1 MNAEII
7 AVGSEMLTPDK
18 VDTNSLYLTGE
29 LNGLGIEVAAKC
41 IIGDDRGRL
50 TAAIE
55 TALGNSE
62 LVILTGGLGPTED
75 DVTRDAA
82 AAALRVGMT
91 EDAGCWQAIV
101 DRFRKFGRVPTEN
114 NRRQA
119 LILDGAEALANPNG
133 TAPGQWFLRGGRAL
147 VLLPGPPRELKPM
160 VVDHVLPRLAAI
172 LPPAVIRTRWYRV
185 SLMPE
190 SELDALI
197 SPLYTKYTNPATTVL
212 AAAGD
217 IDVHLRARAGTES
230 EAEALL
236 AELGDPIAALLGDRV
251 YSTNGDSLEATV
263 GKLLRGRGETVAVA
277 ESLTGGMIGERFTA
291 VAGSSDYFVGGFVT
305 YTDGMKR
312 ALLGVPGEILDA
324 YSAVSEETARAMAAG
339 ARERTG
345 ATYALSATGYADGER
360 AGQVWIGLA
369 TPGGV
374 EARKLQLTGDRLR
387 VRSMTVINALDW
399 LRRTL
404 RKG

>member
-18 VDTNSLYLTGE
+18 IDTNSLYLTGE
-29 LNGLGIEVAAKC
+29 LNVLGIEVTAKC
-41 IIGDDRGRL
+41 IIGDDRARL
-50 TAAIE
+50 TASIE
-55 TALGNSE
+55 TALRNSE

-82 AAALRVGMT
+82 AAALAVGMT
-91 EDAGCWQAIV
+91 EDPASWQAIL
-101 DRFRKFGRVPTEN
+101 DRFRKFGRVPTDN

-119 LILDGAEALANPNG
+119 LILNGAEPLANPNG
-133 TAPGQWFLRGGRAL
+133 TAPGQWFLRDGRAL

-160 VVDHVLPRLAAI
+160 VADHLIPRLAAI

-217 IDVHLRARAGTES
+217 IDVHLRARAATIA
-230 EAEALL
+230 EADALL

-251 YSTNGDSLEATV
+251 YSTNGDSLEATT
-263 GKLLRGRGETVAVA
+263 GKLLRARGATLAVA
-277 ESLTGGMIGERFTA
+277 ESLTAGMIGERITA
-291 VAGSSDYFVGGFVT
+291 VSGSSDYFLGGFLT
-305 YTDGMKR
+305 YSDAMKHS
-312 ALLGVPGEILDA
+312 LLGVPMEILDE
-324 YSAVSEETARAMAAG
+324 YSAVSDEAARAMASG

-345 ATYALSATGYADGER
+345 ATYAISATGYADGEQ
-360 AGQVWIGLA
+360 AGHVWIGLA
-369 TPGGV
+369 SPAGV
-374 EARKLQLTGDRLR
+374 HARKLQLTGDRLR

-404 RKG
+404 LQS